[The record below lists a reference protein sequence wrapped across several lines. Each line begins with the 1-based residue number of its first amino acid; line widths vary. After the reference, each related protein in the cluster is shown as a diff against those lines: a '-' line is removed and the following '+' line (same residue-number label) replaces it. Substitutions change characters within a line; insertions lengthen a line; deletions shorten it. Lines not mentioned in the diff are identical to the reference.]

1 VQVAFDS
8 QIFLMQ
14 QYGGASKYFANL
26 ADRLDRKECEV
37 AVCASIH
44 RNSYLAALR
53 HHSLN
58 GYYLPLFPE
67 KAKKVSRVFNNFVAE
82 WKFRRGKASILHET
96 WYNGSRRKV
105 GRVVVTTVFDM
116 IQELYPEL
124 FGSRDKTAQHKKRSV
139 MEADHVFCISENTRQ
154 DLIRIYDIPHHKT
167 SVTHLA
173 CDAPVAVGS
182 RQTAEFAASQ
192 PYILYVGQRSGY
204 KNFSSVIEAVASDPE
219 IKKNFRIIAFGGGS
233 FTETEK
239 KSLDRL
245 GFSGGMVVQT
255 AGGDALLAD
264 YYAKAS
270 ALVYPSQYEG
280 FGIPPLEAM
289 SYGCPVV
296 ASNASC
302 LPEIIGEAGE
312 YFDPVD
318 TQSLKQALSLVL
330 SDQSHATHLRELG
343 FQRLTRFSWEK
354 CARGTLDQYKKL
366 AS

>member
-1 VQVAFDS
+1 MQVLFDS

-14 QYGGASKYFANL
+14 KYGGVSKYFANL
-26 ADRLDRKECEV
+26 VDCLSRTSCSPKIQA
-37 AVCASIH
+37 AFH
-44 RNSYLAALR
+44 RNSYLSAIRQDLVQ
-53 HHSLN
+53 
-58 GYYLPLFPE
+58 GIYLPRFPE
-67 KAKKVSRVFNNFVAE
+67 KAKKITRSLNSLVAQTVS
-82 WKFRRGKASILHET
+82 WRGKAAILHET
-96 WYNGSRRKV
+96 WYDGSKVKV
-105 GRVVVTTVFDM
+105 GKIMVTTVFDM

-124 FGSRDKTAQHKKRSV
+124 FGSRDKTAQHKRRSV

-154 DLIRIYDIPHHKT
+154 DLIRIYDIPHHKI

-173 CDAPVAVGS
+173 CDAPVAVDS
-182 RQTAEFAASQ
+182 RQSAEFAGSQ

-219 IKKNFRIIAFGGGS
+219 IKKRFRIIAFGGGS

-245 GFSGGMVVQT
+245 GLSGGMVVQT

-270 ALVYPSQYEG
+270 AFVYPSKYEG

-302 LPEIIGEAGE
+302 LPEIIGDAGE
-312 YFDPVD
+312 YFDPVN

-330 SDQSHATHLRELG
+330 FDRSHAAHLRKLG
-343 FQRLTRFSWEK
+343 FQRLSRFSWEK
-354 CARGTLDQYKKL
+354 CASQTLDQYKKL